1 MVSEAEFERIY
12 KDDAYDHLFSTK
24 MFFRMLSKCLHLLYR
39 KVGLLGQRE
48 SYHINQKW
56 TLLVRK
62 EKIIQPV
69 VGRGDHEQAGKAR
82 DLRLL
87 LIQRLHSSSP

>member
-12 KDDAYDHLFSTK
+12 TDDAFDHPSHAP
-24 MFFRMLSKCLHLLYR
+24 FFRMLSKCIHLLYR
-39 KVGLLGQRE
+39 KVDLLGQQE
-48 SYHINQKW
+48 SYQINQKW
-56 TLLVRK
+56 TLVRK

-69 VGRGDHEQAGKAR
+69 VGRGNHEQAGKAR
-82 DLRLL
+82 ELRLL